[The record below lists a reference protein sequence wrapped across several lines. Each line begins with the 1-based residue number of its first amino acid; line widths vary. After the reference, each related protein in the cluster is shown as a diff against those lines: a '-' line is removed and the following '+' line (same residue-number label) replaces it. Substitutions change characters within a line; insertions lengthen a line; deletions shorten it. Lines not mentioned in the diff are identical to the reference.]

1 MHTQGCLQLAEEVDK
16 EHRKMTDKIAE
27 RCEVVKVR
35 NPNPDP
41 VTWVSCSSW
50 LHSIL

>member
-1 MHTQGCLQLAEEVDK
+1 MQMHTQGCLQLAEEVDK

-35 NPNPDP
+35 NPNSKP
-41 VTWVSCSSW
+41 
-50 LHSIL
+50 